1 MTLNSIGYAQ
11 RQRLQYIESVAYW
24 EGKVDRPRVSR
35 VFEMSDNHITKDFT
49 MYRNAFPDNLIYDVS
64 GRYYR
69 PGRDFEPQIGSGS
82 PEEYLTL
89 LYAFHCAKVMGFPP
103 IGTGITATGLPI
115 PSGQVNP
122 KVLRELTRALS
133 QQKGLTIRYQSFTNP
148 EPTMRE
154 IWPHALVFAGLRW
167 HIRVYDGLRQKFVDL
182 VLLRVLNAE
191 PLAQPCPVESEHD
204 DRWHDTEHVEI
215 CPIKTLSDTQQS
227 VIAAEYGMKKSRGS
241 RWSWEC
247 DVRKCLVAYL
257 LIMLRLDVKTSKHP
271 YICLADPSLA
281 ERYQFSELR
290 DVDNLLQSQQTKKQP
305 RHRQS
310 MHRHQ

>member
-1 MTLNSIGYAQ
+1 MTTLDSIGYAQ

-49 MYRNAFPDNLIYDVS
+49 VYRNAFPDNLIYDVS

-82 PEEYLTL
+82 PEEYLAL
-89 LYAFHCAKVMGFPP
+89 LHAFHGAKVTGLPP
-103 IGTGITATGLPI
+103 IGIGITAIGLPI
-115 PSGQVNP
+115 PSGHVNP

-133 QQKGLTIRYQSFTNP
+133 QQKGLIIRYQSFTNP
-148 EPTMRE
+148 EPTTRE
-154 IWPHALVFAGLRW
+154 IWPHALVFAGMRW
-167 HIRVYDGLRQKFVDL
+167 HIRAYDGLRQRFADL

-191 PLAQPCPVESEHD
+191 PLTQLCPIDSKND

-215 CPIKTLSDTQQS
+215 CPVKMLSETQQS
-227 VIAAEYGMKKSRGS
+227 VIAAEYGMKKSRDGK
-241 RWSWEC
+241 WAWEC

-257 LIMLRLDVKTSKHP
+257 LVLLRLDAKTSGHP

-281 ERYQFSELR
+281 ERYQFSESK
-290 DVDNLLQSQQTKKQP
+290 DADKVTPK
-305 RHRQS
+305 
-310 MHRHQ
+310 